1 MAKGNIV
8 LQNGRGQQP
17 YRSNAPVTGQGSAIA
32 PPAQTAH
39 PYTPPKPYRAQNTA
53 PQAPT
58 IPGHHPRPA
67 QNHQGSNHQLQGHPV
82 QGRQIQGRPGPVH
95 PPLAGRPTIQRPAG
109 QPGTG
114 QPAFSAPPGTGS
126 YGDDFVSRLSE
137 RLGGRAAFK
146 RLLAATLLFFTLF
159 IVLAATKFIHDVNT
173 DRQDQINRF
182 EASLTADA
190 GSVTRALDAEIEWLD
205 TALALRGSPQQM
217 VNFAARS
224 RNVVGAAFLD
234 GNGNVLADTR
244 GAGPQLAALD
254 RRNFPK
260 DGVTVDSLINDKA
273 TATPVVTRKA
283 GDNYL
288 VVALAPGT
296 LIGER
301 DGTRSLI
308 RDSGRVIDGPPAVAS
323 QGPQTFYRIS
333 ANRLTDA
340 VRGTANSS
348 VAQHSLD
355 GEKAWFGAVRIP
367 NSYLS
372 VMDVQPRQSNSSVI
386 QNLML
391 FGLLFLGSAWLIW
404 VLMSQLLKQ
413 IDAVRQQNNV
423 EEISRQRYRAAVD
436 GSDGGIW
443 EVDLTRNTAFL
454 SKSLAKTMGL
464 SETETLLPLPKFLA
478 LFQTRNRDQ
487 FYNLL
492 KRAAINGPFEVELG
506 VESLPIFLSCRGRPT
521 QRDDQTKLVIGMA
534 LDITEARGAQ
544 ARLQSAE
551 ARLFD
556 ALRSMNDSFVIW
568 DQMDRLVLW
577 NNKFEDFF
585 GFEPGQLEQGM
596 PYAMVEYHAT
606 QHIAQTAEIESSVG
620 SEIQLKD
627 GRWLRY
633 LETHTADG
641 GRVSIGTEVTAIRT
655 REQQLQVNQDALEKT
670 INVLRKSQVRIVELA
685 ENYEQEKIRAEEANQ
700 SKSEFLANMSHEL
713 RTPLNAINGFSDI
726 MKKEMFG
733 PLGDTRYK
741 EYVNDILFSGQHL
754 LSLINDILDMS
765 KIEAGKMTL
774 NTEPMIMSDMI
785 GQVIRIVRGRA
796 DENRLKLVYE
806 GAQTPE
812 IQADPR
818 AVKQILLNLT
828 TNAIKFTPEGGMVRI
843 SVEPKSAGL
852 IIHVS
857 DTGIGIS
864 QEDIARLAQP
874 FEQIDSQHSRQ
885 HEGTGLGLALSK
897 SLVELHGGNFRISS
911 VVGEG
916 TTVTFTLPTTVQAK
930 QTEPESN
937 EVGSEISRLAQD
949 IAEVLQAS
957 DTVASPEP
965 VPAPPPIPAVAAQP
979 APQSGPVPYAPPPPS
994 QENAA

>member
-1 MAKGNIV
+1 M
-8 LQNGRGQQP
+8 QNGRGPQPYQSATPAPGQAAAGAPPSASARPYSPPSAHAPTNAAPQPRYAPGQNQVDPRQQP
-17 YRSNAPVTGQGSAIA
+17 LRD
-32 PPAQTAH
+32 
-39 PYTPPKPYRAQNTA
+39 
-53 PQAPT
+53 
-58 IPGHHPRPA
+58 
-67 QNHQGSNHQLQGHPV
+67 
-82 QGRQIQGRPGPVH
+82 RPG
-95 PPLAGRPTIQRPAG
+95 LQRPAVQSAAG
-109 QPGTG
+109 QT
-114 QPAFSAPPGTGS
+114 AFSAPPGS
-126 YGDDFVSRLSE
+126 SAYGDDFVSRLSE
-137 RLGGRAAFK
+137 RLGGRAVFK
-146 RLLAATLLFFTLF
+146 RLLVSTVLFFTLF
-159 IVLAATKFIHDVNT
+159 IVLAATKFINDVNN
-173 DRQDQINRF
+173 DRKDQIAQF
-182 EASLTADA
+182 ESALVADA
-190 GSVTRALDAEIEWLD
+190 GSVARALDAEIEWMD
-205 TALALRGSPQQM
+205 TALALRGSSQQM

-224 RNVVGAAFLD
+224 RNVVGAAYVN
-234 GNGNVLADTR
+234 GNGQVLAATP

-254 RRNFPK
+254 RRSLK
-260 DGVTVDSLINDKA
+260 QGGVTVDSLINDKG
-273 TATPVVTRKA
+273 TATPVITRKS
-283 GDNYL
+283 GDNFL
-288 VVALAPGT
+288 VAALAPGT
-296 LIGER
+296 LIGQR
-301 DGTRSLI
+301 VGTRSLI
-308 RDSGRVIDGPPAVAS
+308 QDTGRVIDGPPAVAS
-323 QGPQTFYRIS
+323 EGVQSFYRIS
-333 ANRLTDA
+333 ANKLSEA
-340 VRGTANSS
+340 ARGAATST
-348 VAQHSLD
+348 VAQHSRND
-355 GEKAWFGAVRIP
+355 QKVWFGAARIP

-372 VMDVQPRQSNSSVI
+372 VMDIQPRKSNSSFT

-404 VLMSQLLKQ
+404 MLMNQLLKQ

-436 GSDGGIW
+436 GSNGGIW

-454 SKSLAKTMGL
+454 SKSLAKAMGL
-464 SETETLLPLPKFLA
+464 AEKETVLPLPQFLA
-478 LFQTRNRDQ
+478 LFQMGQRDK
-487 FYNLL
+487 FYSLL
-492 KRAAINGPFEVELG
+492 KRAALNGQFEIELG
-506 VESLPIFLSCRGRPT
+506 SANLPIFLSCRGRPT

-585 GFEPGQLEQGM
+585 GFAPGQLQQGM
-596 PYAMVEYHAT
+596 PYPTVEYHAT
-606 QHIAQTAEIESSVG
+606 QQIAQTSEIGNSTG
-620 SEIQLKD
+620 SEIQLTD

-733 PLGDTRYK
+733 PLGDARYA

-774 NTEPMIMSDMI
+774 NTEPMVMSDMI

-796 DENRLKLVYE
+796 DENRLKLIYE
-806 GAQTPE
+806 GGQTPE
-812 IQADPR
+812 IDADPR

-843 SVEPKSAGL
+843 AVEPKSAGL
-852 IIHVS
+852 IVHVS

-864 QEDIARLAQP
+864 EADIARLAQP
-874 FEQIDSQHSRQ
+874 FEQIDSQHSRK

-897 SLVELHGGNFRISS
+897 SLVELHGGNFNISS

-916 TTVTFTLPTTVQAK
+916 TTVTFTLPTTVQVK
-930 QTEPESN
+930 KDVPQSN

-949 IAEVLQAS
+949 IADVLQAS
-957 DTVASPEP
+957 GSVTTPALEP
-965 VPAPPPIPAVAAQP
+965 ALQEAPPPATERATTEAQ
-979 APQSGPVPYAPPPPS
+979 PYAPPHPA
-994 QENAA
+994 QRGNAA

>member
-1 MAKGNIV
+1 MAKGINI
-8 LQNGRGQQP
+8 LQNGPGQTPYYANTPPRGHAPARQPMGQSAQP
-17 YRSNAPVTGQGSAIA
+17 YNPAAPARPHGGL
-32 PPAQTAH
+32 P
-39 PYTPPKPYRAQNTA
+39 
-53 PQAPT
+53 PQAQA
-58 IPGHHPRPA
+58 A
-67 QNHQGSNHQLQGHPV
+67 QPIVS
-82 QGRQIQGRPGPVH
+82 R
-95 PPLAGRPTIQRPAG
+95 
-109 QPGTG
+109 
-114 QPAFSAPPGTGS
+114 PAFSAPPGTS
-126 YGDDFVSRLSE
+126 AHGDDFVSRLSE
-137 RLGGRAAFK
+137 RLGGRAVFK
-146 RLLAATLLFFTLF
+146 RLLISTFLFFALF
-159 IVLAATKFIHDVNT
+159 ILIAAIKFFNDMNNW
-173 DRQDQINRF
+173 REDQIHQF
-182 EASLTADA
+182 KTALTADA
-190 GSVTRALDAEIEWLD
+190 NSIARNLDAEIEWMD
-205 TALALRGSPQQM
+205 AALSRQGSPQQIANY
-217 VNFAARS
+217 VASS
-224 RNVVGAAFLD
+224 RTVLEVALLN
-234 GNGNVLADTR
+234 GNSNVLADAR
-244 GAGPQLAALD
+244 GAGPQLAQLD
-254 RRNFPK
+254 RRNFPPN
-260 DGVTVDSLINDKA
+260 GVAIDSLINDKGV
-273 TATPVVTRKA
+273 ATPVVTRKF
-283 GDNYL
+283 GDNFL
-288 VVALAPGT
+288 VVALQPGT
-296 LIGER
+296 LIGK
-301 DGTRSLI
+301 DTGTRALV
-308 RDSGRVIDGPPAVAS
+308 RDSGRVIDGAAAIAS

-333 ANRLTDA
+333 ANRLSSA
-340 VRGTANSS
+340 IRGTARSTVN
-348 VAQHSLD
+348 AHSRD
-355 GEKAWFGAVRIP
+355 GENVWFGAVQISK
-367 NSYLS
+367 SYLS
-372 VMDVQPRQSNSSVI
+372 IMDVKKRETNASI
-386 QNLML
+386 MQNLML
-391 FGLLFLGSAWLIW
+391 FGLLFLGSAWLIYM
-404 VLMSQLLKQ
+404 LMTQLLKQ
-413 IDAVRQQNNV
+413 LDAERQNNST

-436 GSDGGIW
+436 GSNGGIW

-464 SETETLLPLPKFLA
+464 PEKETVLPLPQFLG
-478 LFQTRNRDQ
+478 LFSTQNRDQ
-487 FYNLL
+487 FYSLL
-492 KRAAINGPFEVELG
+492 KRAAINGPFEVEMG
-506 VESLPIFLSCRGRPT
+506 AESLPIFLSCRGRPT

-585 GFEPGQLEQGM
+585 GFESGQLQPGL
-596 PYAMVEYHAT
+596 PYATVEYHAT
-606 QHIAQTAEIESSVG
+606 SNIAQTVELGTESG
-620 SEIQLKD
+620 NEIQLAD

-641 GRVSIGTEVTAIRT
+641 GRVSIGTEVTTIRT

-741 EYVNDILFSGQHL
+741 EYVNDIFFSGQHL

-785 GQVIRIVRGRA
+785 AQVIRIVRGRA
-796 DENRLKLVYE
+796 DENRLKLIYE
-806 GAQTPE
+806 GTQTPE
-812 IQADPR
+812 IEADPR

-828 TNAIKFTPEGGMVRI
+828 TNAIKFTPEGGIVRI
-843 SVEPKSAGL
+843 AVEPKSAGL
-852 IIHVS
+852 IIHVT

-897 SLVELHGGNFRISS
+897 SLVELHGGNFNISS

-916 TTVTFTLPTTVQAK
+916 TTVTFTLPLTVQVKEPK
-930 QTEPESN
+930 QDSN

-949 IAEVLQAS
+949 IEEVLQVS
-957 DTVASPEP
+957 DSATAP
-965 VPAPPPIPAVAAQP
+965 VLPQVPAAQIQPQAAPPPAPVVYAPVQNVP
-979 APQSGPVPYAPPPPS
+979 PPHPQSS
-994 QENAA
+994 NNAA

>member
-1 MAKGNIV
+1 M
-8 LQNGRGQQP
+8 QNGQGQHP
-17 YRSNAPVTGQGSAIA
+17 YHPTPQLAGNPGGASARL
-32 PPAQTAH
+32 
-39 PYTPPKPYRAQNTA
+39 YTPPQAQAGPPPHNNSQTA
-53 PQAPT
+53 PVLETKPT
-58 IPGHHPRPA
+58 IRATAPHMGFT
-67 QNHQGSNHQLQGHPV
+67 S
-82 QGRQIQGRPGPVH
+82 
-95 PPLAGRPTIQRPAG
+95 
-109 QPGTG
+109 
-114 QPAFSAPPGTGS
+114 PPGVNSAT
-126 YGDDFVSRLSE
+126 DDFVSRLSA
-137 RLGGRAAFK
+137 RLGGRAVFK
-146 RLLAATLLFFTLF
+146 RLLLATLLFFSLF
-159 IVLAATKFIHDVNT
+159 IIIAGAKFLHDVNAYKN
-173 DRQDQINRF
+173 DQISRF
-182 EASLTADA
+182 QASLTADVN
-190 GSVTRALDAEIEWLD
+190 SVARALDSEIEWMD
-205 TALALRGSPQQM
+205 TALALPGNPQQI
-217 VNFAARS
+217 VNFAARA
-224 RNVVGAAFLD
+224 RNVVGASILN
-234 GNGNVLADTR
+234 GNGKILAETP
-244 GAGPQLAALD
+244 GAGAQLAALD

-260 DGVTVDSLINDKA
+260 NGVTIDSLINDKG
-273 TATPVVTRKA
+273 TATPIITRKT

-296 LIGER
+296 LIGQR
-301 DGTRSLI
+301 GATRALI
-308 RDSGRVIDGPPAVAS
+308 RDTGRVIDGPSTVAS

-333 ANRLTDA
+333 ANRLSEA
-340 VRGTANSS
+340 VRGTESS
-348 VAQHSLD
+348 TISAHSRD
-355 GEKAWFGAVRIP
+355 DQKMWFGAVRIP

-372 VMDVQPRQSNSSVI
+372 VMDIKPRTTNPTII

-391 FGLLFLGSAWLIW
+391 FGALFLGSAWLIW
-404 VLMSQLLKQ
+404 MLMKNLLKQ
-413 IDAVRQQNNV
+413 IDVVRQQNNV

-436 GSDGGIW
+436 GSNGGIW

-454 SKSLAKTMGL
+454 SQSLAKTMGL
-464 SETETLLPLPKFLA
+464 PETETVIPLPQFLA
-478 LFQTRNRDQ
+478 LFAMEQRDQ
-487 FYNLL
+487 LYSHL
-492 KRAAINGPFEVELG
+492 KRASVNGTFEIEIG
-506 VESLPIFLSCRGRPT
+506 ASNLPIFLSVRGRPT
-521 QRDDQTKLVIGMA
+521 QRGDQSKLVIGMA

-544 ARLQSAE
+544 ARLQAAE

-585 GFEPGQLEQGM
+585 GFKSGQLHQGM
-596 PYAMVEYHAT
+596 PYAMIEYHASSN
-606 QHIAQTAEIESSVG
+606 IAQTSELGDALG
-620 SEIQLKD
+620 NEIQLAD

-633 LETHTADG
+633 LETHTVDG

-726 MKKEMFG
+726 MKKELFG

-774 NTEPMIMSDMI
+774 NTEPVVMSDVI
-785 GQVIRIVRGRA
+785 AQVIRIVRGRA
-796 DENRLKLVYE
+796 DENRLKLIYD
-806 GAQTPE
+806 GSLTPE
-812 IQADPR
+812 IDADPR
-818 AVKQILLNLT
+818 AVKQVLLNLT

-843 SVEPKSAGL
+843 AVESKSAGL
-852 IIHVS
+852 IVHVS

-864 QEDIARLAQP
+864 EQDIARLAQP
-874 FEQIDSQHSRQ
+874 FEQIDSQHSRK

-897 SLVELHGGNFRISS
+897 SLIELHGGNFKISS

-916 TTVTFTLPTTVQAK
+916 TTVTFTMPNTVQTK
-930 QTEPESN
+930 QTIPQSN

-957 DTVASPEP
+957 GTVSPQIGSEHPVTQSPSATQAPLPVAPPVHPEP
-965 VPAPPPIPAVAAQP
+965 VEYHQPAHSGPPPHAT
-979 APQSGPVPYAPPPPS
+979 SRH
-994 QENAA
+994 NAA

>member
-1 MAKGNIV
+1 MHNGHD
-8 LQNGRGQQP
+8 QNAYRPGTQSPGQGVVGP
-17 YRSNAPVTGQGSAIA
+17 APVQATQ
-32 PPAQTAH
+32 PRVTLNQT
-39 PYTPPKPYRAQNTA
+39 TA
-53 PQAPT
+53 PQRQNPSQQPPRPPAPT
-58 IPGHHPRPA
+58 R
-67 QNHQGSNHQLQGHPV
+67 
-82 QGRQIQGRPGPVH
+82 
-95 PPLAGRPTIQRPAG
+95 
-109 QPGTG
+109 
-114 QPAFSAPPGTGS
+114 PAFSAPPGS
-126 YGDDFVSRLSE
+126 SLNGDDFVSRLSE
-137 RLGGRAAFK
+137 RLGGRGAFK
-146 RLLAATLLFFTLF
+146 RLLITTLLFFTLF
-159 IVLAATKFIHDVNT
+159 IILATTKFIRDVKF
-173 DRQDQINRF
+173 DLQEQISQF
-182 EASLTADA
+182 QADLASDA
-190 GSVTRALDAEIEWLD
+190 VAVTRALDSEIEWMD
-205 TALALRGSPQQM
+205 TALALRGSSQQV

-224 RNVVGAAFLD
+224 RKIVGAAIL
-234 GNGNVLADTR
+234 NGNSEVLAETK
-244 GAGPQLAALD
+244 GAGRQLAALD

-260 DGVTVDSLINDKA
+260 GGVTVDSLINDKGI
-273 TATPVVTRKA
+273 ATPVVTRKS
-283 GDNYL
+283 GDNFL

-296 LIGER
+296 LIGGR

-308 RDSGRVIDGPPAVAS
+308 RDSGRVIDGPTSVAS

-333 ANRLTDA
+333 ANRLSSA
-340 VRGTANSS
+340 VRGTASS
-348 VAQHSLD
+348 TVDAHSRND
-355 GEKAWFGAVRIP
+355 QKVWFGAVRIP

-372 VMDVQPRQSNSSVI
+372 VMDVKPRRANSSVT
-386 QNLML
+386 QNFIL
-391 FGLLFLGSAWLIW
+391 FSLLFVGSAWLIW
-404 VLMSQLLKQ
+404 MLMTQLLKQ

-423 EEISRQRYRAAVD
+423 EEVSRQRYRAAID
-436 GSDGGIW
+436 GSNGGIW

-454 SKSLAKTMGL
+454 SQSLAKTMGFAE
-464 SETETLLPLPKFLA
+464 SETHVTLPQFLA
-478 LFQTRNRDQ
+478 LFVTEHRDQ

-492 KRAAINGPFEVELG
+492 KRASLNGPFEIEMG
-506 VESLPIFLSCRGRPT
+506 AANLPIFLSCRGRPT

-534 LDITEARGAQ
+534 LDVTEARGAQ

-577 NNKFEDFF
+577 NTKFEDFF
-585 GFEPGQLEQGM
+585 GFKPGQLQPGM
-596 PYAMVEYHAT
+596 QYAMVEYYAD
-606 QHIAQTAEIESSVG
+606 QHIAQTEDFADLSG
-620 SEIQLKD
+620 SEIELTD
-627 GRWLRY
+627 GRWVRY

-641 GRVSIGTEVTAIRT
+641 GRVSIGTEVTTIRT

-733 PLGDTRYK
+733 PLGDPRYR

-785 GQVIRIVRGRA
+785 SQVIRIIRGRA

-806 GAQTPE
+806 GSQTPE
-812 IQADPR
+812 IEADPR
-818 AVKQILLNLT
+818 AVKQILLNLA

-843 SVEPKSAGL
+843 AVEAKSAGL
-852 IIHVS
+852 IVHVS

-874 FEQIDSQHSRQ
+874 FEQIDSQHSRK

-897 SLVELHGGNFRISS
+897 SLVELHGGNFNINS
-911 VVGEG
+911 VIGEG
-916 TTVTFTLPTTVQAK
+916 TTVTFTLPKSVQAK
-930 QTEPESN
+930 QAKPQNN

-949 IAEVLQAS
+949 IADVLQAS
-957 DTVASPEP
+957 GAATSPDLAP
-965 VPAPPPIPAVAAQP
+965 KAPNSPAQAQP
-979 APQSGPVPYAPPPPS
+979 YQAPQSGPPPHPA
-994 QENAA
+994 QRNDAA

>member
-1 MAKGNIV
+1 M
-8 LQNGRGQQP
+8 
-17 YRSNAPVTGQGSAIA
+17 
-32 PPAQTAH
+32 
-39 PYTPPKPYRAQNTA
+39 
-53 PQAPT
+53 
-58 IPGHHPRPA
+58 
-67 QNHQGSNHQLQGHPV
+67 
-82 QGRQIQGRPGPVH
+82 
-95 PPLAGRPTIQRPAG
+95 
-109 QPGTG
+109 
-114 QPAFSAPPGTGS
+114 
-126 YGDDFVSRLSE
+126 
-137 RLGGRAAFK
+137 GGRAVFK
-146 RLLAATLLFFTLF
+146 RLLISTLLFFALF
-159 IVLAATKFIHDVNT
+159 IVLAATKFINDVNM
-173 DRQDQINRF
+173 DRQDQISQF
-182 EASLTADA
+182 EAALASDAD
-190 GSVTRALDAEIEWLD
+190 SVARALDAEIEWMD
-205 TALALRGSPQQM
+205 TALALRGSSQQM

-224 RNVVGAAFLD
+224 RNVVGAAYLN

-254 RRNFPK
+254 RRNFPQ
-260 DGVTVDSLINDKA
+260 DGVTVDSLINDKG
-273 TATPVVTRKA
+273 TATPVLTRKT
-283 GDNYL
+283 GDNFL

-296 LIGER
+296 LVGQR
-301 DGTRSLI
+301 VGTRSLI
-308 RDSGRVIDGPPAVAS
+308 RDSGRVIDGPPEVAS

-333 ANRLTDA
+333 ANRLSDA
-340 VRGTANSS
+340 VRGTGTST
-348 VAQHSLD
+348 VVQHSVD
-355 GEKAWFGAVRIP
+355 DEKVWFGAVRIP

-372 VMDVQPRQSNSSVI
+372 VMDIQPRAANSSFT

-404 VLMSQLLKQ
+404 MLMNQLLKQ

-436 GSDGGIW
+436 GSNGGIW

-464 SETETLLPLPKFLA
+464 AESEILLPLPQFLA
-478 LFQTRNRDQ
+478 LFQTGQRDK
-487 FYNLL
+487 FYSLL
-492 KRAAINGPFEVELG
+492 KRAALNGPFEIEMG
-506 VESLPIFLSCRGRPT
+506 AINLPIFLSCRGRPT

-577 NNKFEDFF
+577 NSKFEDFF
-585 GFEPGQLEQGM
+585 GFQPGQLEQGM
-596 PYAMVEYHAT
+596 PYAMVEYHAAPN
-606 QHIAQTAEIESSVG
+606 IAQTAELGNVTG
-620 SEIQLKD
+620 SEILLTD

-633 LETHTADG
+633 LETHTTDG
-641 GRVSIGTEVTAIRT
+641 GRVSIGTEVSAIRT

-733 PLGDTRYK
+733 PLGDPRYK

-774 NTEPMIMSDMI
+774 NTEPMVMSDMI

-796 DENRLKLVYE
+796 DENRLKLVYDGGE
-806 GAQTPE
+806 TPE

-843 SVEPKSAGL
+843 AVEPKLAGL
-852 IIHVS
+852 IVHVS

-864 QEDIARLAQP
+864 KEDIERLAQP

-885 HEGTGLGLALSK
+885 HQGTGLGLALSK
-897 SLVELHGGNFRISS
+897 SLIELHGGNFKISS

-916 TTVTFTLPTTVQAK
+916 TTVTFTLPVSVQPKKAEP
-930 QTEPESN
+930 QTN

-949 IAEVLQAS
+949 IADVLQAS
-957 DTVASPEP
+957 GSVAAPDLTPSPP
-965 VPAPPPIPAVAAQP
+965 PPPAPQNAPVEPQP
-979 APQSGPVPYAPPPPS
+979 YVPPQSGPPPHPP
-994 QENAA
+994 QHNNAA